1 MGAAVQFKGVQSL
14 RWLRAG
20 INNQARPSGRASP
33 GSLFAHPAV
42 GGTDAL
48 HIPRAS
54 DLRPVKDP
62 R

>member
-1 MGAAVQFKGVQSL
+1 MVFRSGTDWFS
-14 RWLRAG
+14 AG
-20 INNQARPSGRASP
+20 LLSWVMNTLARPLGRASP

-48 HIPRAS
+48 RIPRAS
-54 DLRPVKDP
+54 ALRPVKDP

>member
-1 MGAAVQFKGVQSL
+1 MVFRSGTDWFS
-14 RWLRAG
+14 AG
-20 INNQARPSGRASP
+20 LLSWVMNTWARPSGRASP
-33 GSLFAHPAV
+33 GSLFAHPAI